1 MESQLAWWPGSRPRR
16 GLFSTD
22 RRTSHFHSR
31 WPAILVAVGLPW
43 SLSLVWKKHQ
53 KPFLGD
59 PQGLRFRDWRAG
71 DFSVWGGKLHAMHAA
86 VDMLLPLAAVAFG
99 LTALGMVFLIS
110 PG

>member
-1 MESQLAWWPGSRPRR
+1 MAWFAPAAWAFFDRQKDVALPR
-16 GLFSTD
+16 
-22 RRTSHFHSR
+22 
-31 WPAILVAVGLPW
+31 AIASVLLLVAVGLPW

-53 KPFLGD
+53 KPFLGH

-99 LTALGMVFLIS
+99 LTALGIVFLIS